1 MTMDPQQGTTVGQK
15 AQDATGQLADQA
27 RQKTGELAQQAQE
40 TAKTTLHQQ
49 KGQVA
54 GTVDSVAQALR
65 QTGQNLRQ
73 SGDQAGLGSL
83 ANQAADRLSQF
94 SDDLQNKSVD
104 EIYGDVQD
112 FARRDPQ
119 LFLGGAVVLGLLA
132 ARFLKASGQRSQ
144 SQYDRGQLSSQY
156 GYGRQRSSGQTYRSR
171 PAGQY
176 YSRQDLN
183 DYRDETIGNEY
194 YSGTSNRAGYA
205 GSGANFSTGAGID
218 DTSAA
223 TRDLGIEESELDYQS
238 GTERPGSF
246 PRTTKPGSRSTSGQ
260 EGTMNDVPDERG

>member
-1 MTMDPQQGTTVGQK
+1 MTMDPQERTTAGQK
-15 AQDATGQLADQA
+15 AQDATSQLADQA

-40 TAKTTLHQQ
+40 TAKSTLHQQ

-54 GTVDSVAQALR
+54 GTIDSVAQALR
-65 QTGQNLRQ
+65 ETGQNLRQ
-73 SGDQAGLGSL
+73 NGDQAGLGNL

-104 EIYGDVQD
+104 EIFVDVQD

-144 SQYDRGQLSSQY
+144 SQYGQGQFSSQY
-156 GYGRQRSSGQTYRSR
+156 GYGRQQLSGQPSRSR

-183 DYRDETIGNEY
+183 DYRDETMGNEY
-194 YSGTSNRAGYA
+194 YSGTYNRSGYSGA
-205 GSGANFSTGAGID
+205 GANFSTGSTTDETLSSGEDLVTDEGQTGSSAG
-218 DTSAA
+218 SA
-223 TRDLGIEESELDYQS
+223 T
-238 GTERPGSF
+238 PGSF
-246 PRTTKPGSRSTSGQ
+246 PSMTKPGSRSTSGQ
-260 EGTMNDVPDERG
+260 EGTANDASDEWA